1 MKIELDIKD
10 LTETINALNNAI
22 NTYNDLKVSIAFD
35 MEVPIKYQKLIGTNA
50 DCPEEIVDR
59 RLRLLHDMYNQ
70 LLEKENSN

>member
-22 NTYNDLKVSIAFD
+22 NTYNDLKASIAFD
-35 MEVPIKYQKLIGTNA
+35 MEVPIKYQKLIGTNT

-59 RLRLLHDMYNQ
+59 RLKLLHDIYNQ
-70 LLEKENSN
+70 LLEKENNN

>member
-22 NTYNDLKVSIAFD
+22 NTYNDLKALIAFD
-35 MEVPIKYQKLIGTNA
+35 MEVPTKYQKLISTNA

-59 RLRLLHDMYNQ
+59 RLKLLHDIYNQ
-70 LLEKENSN
+70 LLEKENDN

>member
-22 NTYNDLKVSIAFD
+22 NTYNDLKASIAFD
-35 MEVPIKYQKLIGTNA
+35 MEVPTKYQKLISTNA

-59 RLRLLHDMYNQ
+59 RLKLLHDIYNQ
-70 LLEKENSN
+70 LLEKENDN

>member
-22 NTYNDLKVSIAFD
+22 NTYNDLKGLIAFD
-35 MEVPIKYQKLIGTNA
+35 MEVPSKYKKLIGTNA
-50 DCPEEIVDR
+50 VCPEEIVDR

>member
-22 NTYNDLKVSIAFD
+22 NTYNDLKASIAFD

-59 RLRLLHDMYNQ
+59 RLKLLHDIYNQ
-70 LLEKENSN
+70 LLEKENNN

>member
-22 NTYNDLKVSIAFD
+22 NTYNDLKALIAFH
-35 MEVPIKYQKLIGTNA
+35 MEVPYKYQKLISTNA

-59 RLRLLHDMYNQ
+59 RLKLLHDIYNQ
-70 LLEKENSN
+70 LLEMENNN